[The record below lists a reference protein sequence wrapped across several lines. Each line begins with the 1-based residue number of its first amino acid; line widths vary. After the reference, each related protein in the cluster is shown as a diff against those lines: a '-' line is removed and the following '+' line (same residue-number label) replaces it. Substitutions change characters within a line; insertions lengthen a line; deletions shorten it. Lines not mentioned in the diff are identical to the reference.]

1 MKPAGAH
8 CGPSPES
15 FGYSAM
21 FEIVIAVAAAVSV
34 SIFLVH
40 VIEAYLTH

>member
-1 MKPAGAH
+1 
-8 CGPSPES
+8 
-15 FGYSAM
+15 M